1 MKGVIEMQKTIVSL
15 IIVGLIAGT
24 SIPSYASDWD
34 KAGKALAVVEGV
46 RVITGGNVDIIGNL
60 TGISRNSI
68 WRSNQGY
75 GRDDRGYDRSYY
87 DKPARS
93 YRCSSK
99 KSWVPH
105 YVWKK
110 KYVPEHKEYSEKYGK
125 IIVEG
130 HYIKYKVE
138 DGGHWE
144 YL

>member
-1 MKGVIEMQKTIVSL
+1 MQKVIISL
-15 IIVGLIAGT
+15 IAIGLIVGT

-68 WRSNQGY
+68 WHNQNQGRY
-75 GRDDRGYDRSYY
+75 DQRNYDRGYRQNY
-87 DKPARS
+87 ARS
-93 YRCSSK
+93 YTCSPK
-99 KSWVPH
+99 KTWVPH
-105 YVWKK
+105 YAWRK
-110 KYVPEHKEYSEKYGK
+110 KYIPKHEEYDEEYGK

-130 HYIKYKVE
+130 HYIKYQVK